1 MKTLSLDVLTIV
13 TGGKTVPTTSTNTS
27 SGGDDQLL
35 TTLRSIQSSISDLGK
50 NQNNGL
56 FGGAN
61 GLMFMTMALAMG
73 NRSNSGVV
81 VCANSCRRGFRR
93 W

>member
-1 MKTLSLDVLTIV
+1 MKTLSLDDLTIV
-13 TGGKTVPTTSTNTS
+13 TGGKTVATSTNTS

-50 NQNNGL
+50 NQNNSL

-73 NRSNSGVV
+73 NRGGGVV
-81 VCANSCRRGFRR
+81 VCANRCRRGSGR

>member
-1 MKTLSLDVLTIV
+1 MKTLSHDDLAIV
-13 TGGKTVPTTSTNTS
+13 TGGKTVATSSNTS
-27 SGGDDQLL
+27 SGDDQLL
-35 TTLRSIQSSISDLGK
+35 TTLRSIQSSIQDLGK

-61 GLMFMTMALAMG
+61 GLMFMTMALALS
-73 NRSNSGVV
+73 NRSNGVV
-81 VCANSCRRGFRR
+81 VCGNGCRRGFSVRS